1 MHLFN
6 FVKKI
11 LSRVGSLLLILPAN
25 VYTRQLRMQS
35 LGNADAIVG
44 EPSPAQATKKAP
56 ARCSLYRYSRSSV
69 VRRIDFM
76 LVSPLAKLAGSI

>member
-6 FVKKI
+6 IVKKI

-35 LGNADAIVG
+35 LGNADTIVG
-44 EPSPAQATKKAP
+44 EPSAAQAKEKAP
-56 ARCSLYRYSRSSV
+56 ARYSLYRYFRSSV

-76 LVSPLAKLAGSI
+76 LVSRLAKLAGSI